1 MKLSVNLI
9 GEGRYFRAGENV
21 PDDQVSP
28 AIARFAVTETDSQP
42 ERTELCPPSEEHAKP
57 QSSKA
62 RRTSKQ

>member
-1 MKLSVNLI
+1 VKLSVNLVA
-9 GEGRYFRAGENV
+9 GGRYFRAGENV

-28 AIARFAVTETDSQP
+28 EIAQFAVSENDSQP
-42 ERTELCPPSEEHAKP
+42 ERTEVCPPSEEDAKP